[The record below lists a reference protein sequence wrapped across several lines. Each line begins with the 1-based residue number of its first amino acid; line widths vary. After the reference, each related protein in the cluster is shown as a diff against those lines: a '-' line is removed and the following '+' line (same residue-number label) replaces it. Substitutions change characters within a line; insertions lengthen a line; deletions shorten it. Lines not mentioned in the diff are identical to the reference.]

1 MRRAAGP
8 CLSGEGAWS
17 GHSCSEKAL
26 PRVGPA
32 AGLQVSDVQGRTGSG
47 VPDKGTGL
55 GAQAVG
61 WPSKKCS
68 SVNAGQHTP
77 AGGARGCKSSQLLVF
92 LPSFIPQVFIGLL
105 LHARTWGWSWKWLLA
120 LWSSQSGRGESHS
133 LNNHSD

>member
-1 MRRAAGP
+1 MGTAVLRRLFPG
-8 CLSGEGAWS
+8 LVLQLGFRS
-17 GHSCSEKAL
+17 L
-26 PRVGPA
+26 MYRVGP
-32 AGLQVSDVQGRTGSG
+32 GSG